1 MANTLPAWQT
11 DYWKGM
17 ALAAEQGKPM
27 AVFIARGDNGYGRV
41 VSDGAIPAEAGRL
54 LRDSFVCVYVNVDTA
69 DGKSLAGQMAVTEGL
84 VISSPGGSYQ
94 ALRYTGT
101 VPGPALTSYLTK
113 FSDPNRKVTTTEV
126 GGRQAVAP
134 AAKPAVT
141 YPASYP
147 AAGYPTTYPAG
158 QPFPAYQQP
167 FLPAGGFYFGGGGG
181 G

>member
-1 MANTLPAWQT
+1 MVTTTLAAVALSGLLTPGMANTLPAWQT

-84 VISSPGGSYQ
+84 VMP
-94 ALRYTGT
+94 
-101 VPGPALTSYLTK
+101 
-113 FSDPNRKVTTTEV
+113 
-126 GGRQAVAP
+126 
-134 AAKPAVT
+134 
-141 YPASYP
+141 
-147 AAGYPTTYPAG
+147 
-158 QPFPAYQQP
+158 
-167 FLPAGGFYFGGGGG
+167 
-181 G
+181 

>member
-1 MANTLPAWQT
+1 
-11 DYWKGM
+11 
-17 ALAAEQGKPM
+17 
-27 AVFIARGDNGYGRV
+27 
-41 VSDGAIPAEAGRL
+41 
-54 LRDSFVCVYVNVDTA
+54 
-69 DGKSLAGQMAVTEGL
+69 
-84 VISSPGGSYQ
+84 
-94 ALRYTGT
+94 
-101 VPGPALTSYLTK
+101 
-113 FSDPNRKVTTTEV
+113 VTTTEV
-126 GGRQAVAP
+126 GGRQAVATPAP